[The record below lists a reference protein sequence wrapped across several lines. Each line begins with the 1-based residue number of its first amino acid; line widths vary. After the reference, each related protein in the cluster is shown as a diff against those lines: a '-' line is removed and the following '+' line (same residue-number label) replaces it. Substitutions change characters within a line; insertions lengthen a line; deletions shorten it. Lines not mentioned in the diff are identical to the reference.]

1 MQGSILSVSCRALL
15 AACDGLG
22 LDGDALVRQAGL
34 DRAVIDD
41 PDGRLEPLDVM
52 ALWDRAETASGDPH
66 LALRVARMM
75 PRGAYRILEYLG
87 ASAPTVGA
95 AFTKISEY
103 FAWVDTTATLP
114 ITESADLCGFGLDA
128 PVPAD
133 RVPLRAV
140 EFTFGTSWLKVCDLT
155 GQSFRPER
163 IELGVARSGEAQA
176 LEHFFECPLLFSSG
190 HNRMLVSREAW
201 ELPSRSA
208 DPSLLSLLEQHAR
221 ALLESVAEERTV
233 ARDVKRLL
241 RDAGPA
247 LGLPEAAKRL
257 GVSERTLQRRLADET
272 CVYADLVSS
281 VREEMARQLMLD
293 RKVAIAEAAFILGF
307 SDQSSFTRSFKR
319 WTGQTPAAFRAE
331 HRTGT
336 AAQIS

>member
-66 LALRVARMM
+66 LALRVA
-75 PRGAYRILEYLG
+75 
-87 ASAPTVGA
+87 
-95 AFTKISEY
+95 
-103 FAWVDTTATLP
+103 
-114 ITESADLCGFGLDA
+114 
-128 PVPAD
+128 
-133 RVPLRAV
+133 
-140 EFTFGTSWLKVCDLT
+140 
-155 GQSFRPER
+155 
-163 IELGVARSGEAQA
+163 
-176 LEHFFECPLLFSSG
+176 
-190 HNRMLVSREAW
+190 
-201 ELPSRSA
+201 SRSA